1 MGSVAAGF
9 KHIREGVVVLGHIF
23 LPAHRAEVR
32 DNETTL
38 GLHLD
43 NFALVL
49 VGPSLI
55 FALPHDRAARLP
67 VGFHMRSEHVPLDL
81 SRIGQCRPDAC
92 RRRLNVGLGGR
103 DYPGHGS
110 CSSPHLTATVRHG
123 YGSTSVRRMTGL
135 RWVTPGQI
143 DPAM

>member
-1 MGSVAAGF
+1 
-9 KHIREGVVVLGHIF
+9 HIF

-32 DNETTL
+32 DNETAL

-49 VGPSLI
+49 VSRSLI
-55 FALPHDRAARLP
+55 FALPDDRAARLP
-67 VGFHMRSEHVPLDL
+67 VGFHLRPEHVPLDL

-110 CSSPHLTATVRHG
+110 CSSLHLTATLRHG
-123 YGSTSVRRMTGL
+123 HGSTSISDTKMASPDLPESRTTR
-135 RWVTPGQI
+135 
-143 DPAM
+143 